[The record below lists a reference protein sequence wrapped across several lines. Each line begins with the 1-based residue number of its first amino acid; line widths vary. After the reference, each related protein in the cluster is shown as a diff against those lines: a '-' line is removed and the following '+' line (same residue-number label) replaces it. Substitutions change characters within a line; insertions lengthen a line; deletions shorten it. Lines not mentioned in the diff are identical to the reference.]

1 MRKILILSIVV
12 LAVGISAAIANSNI
26 LHREEVV
33 DNKIMSID
41 KEETSSEVITTV
53 DYGDNIVKTILKK
66 DEQKVYTYILNKK
79 EFEPHEYL
87 DLNNYTFVD
96 VKEYS
101 NLEVIT
107 EDPAK

>member
-12 LAVGISAAIANSNI
+12 LAVGISTAIANSNI

>member
-1 MRKILILSIVV
+1 MSIVIMV
-12 LAVGISAAIANSNI
+12 VAISAAIANSNI

-66 DEQKVYTYILNKK
+66 DEQKVYSYILNKK
-79 EFEPHEYL
+79 DFEPHEYL

>member
-1 MRKILILSIVV
+1 MRKVLIVSIIVMV
-12 LAVGISAAIANSNI
+12 AAIGAAIANSNI

-107 EDPAK
+107 ENPAK

>member
-1 MRKILILSIVV
+1 MRKILVMSIVIMV
-12 LAVGISAAIANSNI
+12 VAISAAIANSNI

-66 DEQKVYTYILNKK
+66 DEQKVYSYILNKK
-79 EFEPHEYL
+79 DFEPHEYL

>member
-1 MRKILILSIVV
+1 MRKILVMSIVIMV
-12 LAVGISAAIANSNI
+12 VAISAEIANSNI

-53 DYGDNIVKTILKK
+53 DYGDNIVKTVLKK
-66 DEQKVYTYILNKK
+66 NEQKVYTYILNKK

-96 VKEYS
+96 VKDYS